1 MNVDLKSATETSL
14 KYFAISSCVLAA
26 QFAAAK
32 IPPNNKGSLVNW
44 LKSSTAIVVG
54 VVGSSFLI
62 DLVSKQKVL
71 KISSANKTQKLV
83 ESNL

>member
-54 VVGSSFLI
+54 VV
-62 DLVSKQKVL
+62 VSKQKVL

>member
-54 VVGSSFLI
+54 VVGSSLI